1 MGFDRIELDIFAEFR
16 RKILLLVDGVHRA
29 NVYTCHAVNAF
40 LRVNDHL
47 VIEFVETGYRA
58 HLHTVGELAS
68 GTFVGHDVGHGIA
81 WFRVA

>member
-1 MGFDRIELDIFAEFR
+1 MGFDRIELDIFGEFR

-47 VIEFVETGYRA
+47 VVQFVEAGDWA

-68 GTFVGHDVGHGIA
+68 VAFVGHDVGHGIR
-81 WFRVA
+81 WLRVA